1 VSYQG
6 LCLSEESSVFCLG
19 GWGFAVRKAQFRA
32 AIQLQFDFHR
42 AVYNLGTVLYG
53 LAEDSSRSGRKM
65 NPKELTPADLY
76 SLSAV
81 YIAAAHA
88 LKPDYPV

>member
-1 VSYQG
+1 VYFIDRISLYG
-6 LCLSEESSVFCLG
+6 TELRIILEGMGLSECVVCRFLIFVM
-19 GWGFAVRKAQFRA
+19 WQ
-32 AIQLQFDFHR
+32 
-42 AVYNLGTVLYG
+42 YG
-53 LAEDSSRSGRKM
+53 LAEDSSRSVRKM